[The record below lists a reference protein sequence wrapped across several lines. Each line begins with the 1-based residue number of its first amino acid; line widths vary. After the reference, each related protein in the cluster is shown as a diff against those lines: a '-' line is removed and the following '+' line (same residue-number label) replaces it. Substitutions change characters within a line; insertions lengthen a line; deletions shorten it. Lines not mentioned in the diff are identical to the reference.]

1 MVRPTGQQRI
11 SGSARPRV
19 VYSCWEAIGHP
30 LECSPVRG
38 SRSMLWESEPFRTCW
53 LHQSLGFHVKWAMGR
68 LLPDQSCN
76 VPERLCSG
84 PMAGADS
91 VRCPHTHRA
100 NWGWLLEKQEEPR
113 PPAASLQCPL
123 QRRLDYYHGR
133 FTGEMLQSILNW

>member
-11 SGSARPRV
+11 SGSSRPRV
-19 VYSCWEAIGHP
+19 VYSFWEAIGQP

-68 LLPDQSCN
+68 LLPGQSCN
-76 VPERLCSG
+76 VTEGLCSG

-100 NWGWLLEKQEEPR
+100 NWVDSGKGRKSRVLLQHPSSALCREGLIIIMADSQERCFKE
-113 PPAASLQCPL
+113 
-123 QRRLDYYHGR
+123 
-133 FTGEMLQSILNW
+133 F